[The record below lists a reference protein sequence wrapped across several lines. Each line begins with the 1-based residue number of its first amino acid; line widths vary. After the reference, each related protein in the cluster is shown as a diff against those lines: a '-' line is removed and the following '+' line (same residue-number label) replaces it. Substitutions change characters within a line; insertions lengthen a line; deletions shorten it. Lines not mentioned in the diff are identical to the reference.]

1 MSLRDINTSELE
13 EILKIINSKYISIN
27 SSKRRENIKK
37 LNVILN
43 ELTDIMKS
51 LDPLFK
57 KLYERNFFGGSYYNG
72 SKVEKP
78 DEFDIDII
86 LVLPKQCD
94 TCRRKNCGCVEITS
108 DKSHSGWL
116 KFKIKE
122 GFYWWKGLVTKSLNR
137 IRENDNI
144 RISESGPAL
153 IIILPHNDIHVDLVP
168 SFMFSNAEW
177 PKKFRSNPF
186 ASSPLQKLTTFLLVP
201 KAPCSNRYDLWRAS
215 FQEQENELI
224 KGKEKLKPALKL
236 LKKMR
241 SSMNRVQI
249 SSYYLKT
256 IVLENVND
264 ITSKSTLTQAFLLY
278 LDKYQ
283 DCLYNKKIPYYWY
296 SEANLLKNVEPD
308 VIEQHYNQLSKKI
321 DKFKREYECNPLVI
335 AEIILN
341 KSEYKDFEKYYKELR
356 CSNQSNYDHVQ
367 NTQSLNTNVSGYSE
381 SQQDD
386 SSHIGL
392 WMGLAALGIGVI
404 GGIAY
409 AAATRRPR
417 RK

>member
-1 MSLRDINTSELE
+1 
-13 EILKIINSKYISIN
+13 
-27 SSKRRENIKK
+27 
-37 LNVILN
+37 
-43 ELTDIMKS
+43 MKS

-264 ITSKSTLTQAFLLY
+264 ITK
-278 LDKYQ
+278 
-283 DCLYNKKIPYYWY
+283 
-296 SEANLLKNVEPD
+296 ANLLKNVEPD